1 MPKTT
6 SQLSEFTVVETI
18 GSGSFGTCR
27 KIARKSDGKVV
38 IKFILNA
45 TTCKSVWP

>member
-38 IKFILNA
+38 I
-45 TTCKSVWP
+45 